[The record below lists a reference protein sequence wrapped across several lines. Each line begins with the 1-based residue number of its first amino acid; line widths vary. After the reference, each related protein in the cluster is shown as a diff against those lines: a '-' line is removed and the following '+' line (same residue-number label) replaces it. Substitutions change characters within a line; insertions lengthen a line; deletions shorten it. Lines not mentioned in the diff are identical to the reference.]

1 MDEHV
6 IKARRHQLKQT
17 NQFRQDFQQPHQ
29 RRDYDLYDPKALQ
42 KDHSAREIDGSGV
55 SKEINISSLQ
65 RFEGEDLA
73 AKTRL
78 NLQKDQMRVWANEQ
92 VYEKERRSQE
102 ELDEKRR
109 YEQFQKNITDKMSVL
124 QHSVEVAHRDQ
135 ACLDREYNMSMAAE
149 KRRKEQQD
157 KVYETELNTREILSH
172 VNGAFLTEKSDMLNT
187 SGSHK
192 VCVSQFK
199 GNTVEQNS
207 KIMEAQQQQRMDHQ
221 KLRAAQI
228 DEDER
233 WAIQDTMY
241 SRTMNLLERQKTRS
255 AREKAILIRKEN
267 EAKAIQDKDRK
278 RYIDKVLYTN
288 QPQDSY
294 FNQFNTTSR

>member
-1 MDEHV
+1 MYKVEILKDNLQNAAIERRQRLDEERKQRIFNPRVRVMGIDLQALDEQIQIKNKLKAIDKKRNDNLDSTYRHNNDILQLMDEHV

-17 NQFRQDFQQPHQ
+17 NQFRQTFNN
-29 RRDYDLYDPKALQ
+29 LINAVIMICTILK
-42 KDHSAREIDGSGV
+42 HSR
-55 SKEINISSLQ
+55 K
-65 RFEGEDLA
+65 
-73 AKTRL
+73 
-78 NLQKDQMRVWANEQ
+78 
-92 VYEKERRSQE
+92 
-102 ELDEKRR
+102 
-109 YEQFQKNITDKMSVL
+109 ITLLVK
-124 QHSVEVAHRDQ
+124 
-135 ACLDREYNMSMAAE
+135 SMAAE

-233 WAIQDTMY
+233 WANSGY
-241 SRTMNLLERQKTRS
+241 
-255 AREKAILIRKEN
+255 
-267 EAKAIQDKDRK
+267 
-278 RYIDKVLYTN
+278 YV
-288 QPQDSY
+288 
-294 FNQFNTTSR
+294 